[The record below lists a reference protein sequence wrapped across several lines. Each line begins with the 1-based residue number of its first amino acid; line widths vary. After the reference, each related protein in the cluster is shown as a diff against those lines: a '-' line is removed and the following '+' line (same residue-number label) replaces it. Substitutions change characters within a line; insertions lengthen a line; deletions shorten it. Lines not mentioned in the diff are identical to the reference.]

1 MNKEFNN
8 VENNRE
14 REHGLANELVKNI
27 ILKFLSGEYIVE
39 DEEVDSEIE
48 KIKEAIRDAEEQD
61 RIAEEAEAEE
71 EECYGGIITTDEF
84 NPDDDDICMTTIM
97 YNPNWDAPGLQI
109 QYDTNQKDALIFLL
123 AALEA
128 MCIDHYPGFNVEY
141 FRMCVSDALINS
153 IDFSKPEKEQ

>member
-1 MNKEFNN
+1 MNKEFNSA
-8 VENNRE
+8 ENNHKRE
-14 REHGLANELVKNI
+14 YDLASELVKNI
-27 ILKFLSGEYIVE
+27 ILKFLSGEYE
-39 DEEVDSEIE
+39 EEEVDSEIE
-48 KIKEAIRDAEEQD
+48 KIEEEIRSAEEQD
-61 RIAEEAEAEE
+61 RIAEEED
-71 EECYGGIITTDEF
+71 ECDGGIITTDGF

-128 MCIDHYPGFNVEY
+128 MCIDHYPGFNVKY

-153 IDFSKPEKEQ
+153 IDFSKLEKEQ